1 MRDFEARILRQ
12 GTIQTLQISAQS
24 DAEARQRLQADG
36 ARVLSL
42 RTRMPSS
49 LRRRQKFALGLF
61 IQELVVLLD
70 AGLTL
75 VEAIETLREKAA
87 RGIAQNVLNELLD
100 AMYRGQTFSKALAL
114 RPTVFPPLLVA
125 TAASSEHSGQL
136 ATALRRYHHY
146 EAHLEAVRKR
156 VSGALM
162 YPVIVLSIGG
172 LILLFLLF
180 FVIPRFSTVFS
191 SMNNLPATA
200 RFMVWWG
207 ELVANRGWELAMGIA
222 LVIGGLFFLVRT
234 AAFKQWI
241 GGLFWR
247 IPRLREQRNLFVLAR
262 LYRTMG
268 MLLSGGLSII
278 ASFELAGRMLPA
290 ERQGDLEGALA
301 TIKSGKPM
309 SSTLAAFHLT
319 TSVSERL
326 LRVGEKSGEI
336 AAMCE
341 RIAQFHDEELE
352 RAIEVFSKVFEPILM
367 LVVGSLIGLIVF
379 LLYLPIFE
387 LAGSIQG

>member
-24 DAEARQRLQADG
+24 DAEARQRLQAEG

-42 RTRMPSS
+42 RTRMSS

-87 RGIAQNVLNELLD
+87 RGIAQTVLNELLD
-100 AMYRGQTFSKALAL
+100 AMYQGQTFSKALAL
-114 RPTVFPPLLVA
+114 RPAVFPPLLVA

-146 EAHLEAVRKR
+146 EAHLETVRKR

-162 YPVIVLSIGG
+162 YPAIVLSIGG

-191 SMNNLPATA
+191 SMSNLPVTA

-207 ELVANRGWELAMGIA
+207 DLVSRHGLELAVGITA
-222 LVIGGLFFLVRT
+222 VTLLLFLLFRT
-234 AAFKQWI
+234 AAFKQWLT
-241 GGLFWR
+241 GLLWT

-268 MLLSGGLSII
+268 MLLSGGMPIVS
-278 ASFELAGRMLPA
+278 AFELAGNMLPI
-290 ERQGDLEGALA
+290 ERRADLHGALNA
-301 TIKSGKPM
+301 IKSGKPM
-309 SSTLAAFHLT
+309 SSTLTTFHLT

-352 RAIEVFSKVFEPILM
+352 RAIEMFSKVFEPILM

-379 LLYLPIFE
+379 LLYMPIFE
-387 LAGSIQG
+387 LAGSIEG